1 MDEHKGVDD
10 IEKKVG
16 IFHVL
21 NGILAKTRNLIF
33 KKKKKKV
40 SRSYC
45 GFLGG
50 GETIGPFKKDFF
62 VQHSSCEPRLSREKR
77 ERLNRPLFFNF
88 FIYLLTILF
97 VSVFSLVSVVSFRS
111 FR

>member
-33 KKKKKKV
+33 QK
-40 SRSYC
+40 
-45 GFLGG
+45 
-50 GETIGPFKKDFF
+50 
-62 VQHSSCEPRLSREKR
+62 EKR
-77 ERLNRPLFFNF
+77 FPGH
-88 FIYLLTILF
+88 I
-97 VSVFSLVSVVSFRS
+97 VHS
-111 FR
+111 

>member
-1 MDEHKGVDD
+1 MDEHRGVDD

-33 KKKKKKV
+33 KKNKRFPG
-40 SRSYC
+40 RSYC

-50 GETIGPFKKDFF
+50 GESNGPFKKDFAVFF
-62 VQHSSCEPRLSREKR
+62 VRTETFWRKTRA
-77 ERLNRPLFFNF
+77 
-88 FIYLLTILF
+88 T
-97 VSVFSLVSVVSFRS
+97 
-111 FR
+111 